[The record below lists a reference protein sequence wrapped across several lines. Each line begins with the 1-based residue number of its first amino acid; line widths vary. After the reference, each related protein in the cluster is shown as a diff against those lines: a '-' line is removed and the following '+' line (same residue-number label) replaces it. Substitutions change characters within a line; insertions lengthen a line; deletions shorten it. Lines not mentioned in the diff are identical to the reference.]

1 MYPEELL
8 YSKDHEWVR
17 RQDDGSCRI
26 GITDFAQ
33 DELGDVVFVEL
44 PEIGR
49 TVSAHD
55 EIGTIESVKAVAE
68 VYSPVGGEV
77 VAVNEALLDRP
88 EQVNEDPYGEGW
100 LVELRQ
106 GDDVAFAEL
115 MDAQRYK
122 EFVEGGS

>member
-1 MYPEELL
+1 M
-8 YSKDHEWVR
+8 
-17 RQDDGSCRI
+17 
-26 GITDFAQ
+26 
-33 DELGDVVFVEL
+33 
-44 PEIGR
+44 
-49 TVSAHD
+49 
-55 EIGTIESVKAVAE
+55 AE